1 MEELFKIHPIMIY
14 VGFFALLSILLTF
27 ADIIY
32 DYFLKKNRDWKDT
45 WSNMVTA
52 VFKELFWKTF
62 VGTIWIIFLY
72 LISSGISW
80 EIPMNIFT
88 WILSFILADF
98 TYYWMHRTEHEHSI
112 LWGFHSVHHS
122 SESYNMSTANR
133 LSWFEDLIEWIF
145 LIPMILIWFN
155 VFQIIISLVLVVI
168 YQHFL
173 HTEKIKKLWFLEYIL
188 NTPSHHRVHHAS
200 NRGYINKNYSWVF
213 NNWDKLFWTFA
224 EEGVKVKYWLTKNI
238 NTYNPFL
245 INIIEFKN
253 IYANVK
259 KCKNLSDKIKIIF
272 GKTGWKPYYLYKEYQ
287 WKEQNK
293 NKKQQKNY
301 F

>member
-1 MEELFKIHPIMIY
+1 
-14 VGFFALLSILLTF
+14 
-27 ADIIY
+27 
-32 DYFLKKNRDWKDT
+32 
-45 WSNMVTA
+45 
-52 VFKELFWKTF
+52 
-62 VGTIWIIFLY
+62 
-72 LISSGISW
+72 
-80 EIPMNIFT
+80 
-88 WILSFILADF
+88 
-98 TYYWMHRTEHEHSI
+98 
-112 LWGFHSVHHS
+112 
-122 SESYNMSTANR
+122 
-133 LSWFEDLIEWIF
+133 
-145 LIPMILIWFN
+145 
-155 VFQIIISLVLVVI
+155 
-168 YQHFL
+168 L

-213 NNWDKLFWTFA
+213 IIWDKLFWTFA